1 MTGRRVRTAAVA
13 AAVAVGIAL
22 APAAH
27 AATTQCGDNCE
38 ALYNLTF
45 GTADVVAVAG
55 ASGTSARTGQAV
67 ELLAASGGNQG
78 EDWVLE
84 DEGTVADFFAAG
96 YISAAFNLHYSGDE
110 VYEYDYIPFGTFTGE
125 CLGVASVAGNGTPVS
140 LQPCGISAKTLWA
153 TDTADQFQRQLPLIN
168 GSDTNF
174 SFPYVL
180 TADSTGRSMTTH
192 MLTGGNGVIDTGQY
206 WGTEFG
212 VLPS

>member
-1 MTGRRVRTAAVA
+1 MTGRHVRIAAVA

-27 AATTQCGDNCE
+27 AATTQCGANCE

-45 GTADVVAVAG
+45 GTADVVAVVG
-55 ASGTSARTGQAV
+55 ASGTSAHTGQAV
-67 ELLAASGGNQG
+67 DLSAASGSNQG

-84 DEGTVADFFAAG
+84 DEGTVADFYAAG
-96 YISAAFNLHYSGDE
+96 YLSAAFNLHYGGDE
-110 VYEYDYIPFGTFTGE
+110 VYEYDYIPRGTYTGE
-125 CLGVASVAGNGTPVS
+125 CLGVAGTAGNTTPVS
-140 LQPCGISAKTLWA
+140 LQPCGVNAKTLWA
-153 TDTADQFQRQLPLIN
+153 TDTADQYERQLPLIN
-168 GSDTNF
+168 GTDNNF

-180 TADSTGRSMTTH
+180 TGDKTGTALSTH
-192 MLTGGNGVIDTGQY
+192 MLTGGNGVIDSGQY